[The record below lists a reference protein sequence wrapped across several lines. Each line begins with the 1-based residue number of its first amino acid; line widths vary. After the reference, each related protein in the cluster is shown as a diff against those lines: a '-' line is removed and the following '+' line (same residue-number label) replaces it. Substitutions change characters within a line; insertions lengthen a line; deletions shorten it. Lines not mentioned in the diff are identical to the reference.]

1 MTARRA
7 TRAPSL
13 EEEVLRAFKDFRA
26 AVLRDPMRSTI
37 KFLHTNNVSF
47 GAIAAL
53 MTLRE
58 RGDQSISHLSREIG
72 LSLAATSQLVGRLVN
87 DGLVVRSEHAEDRRS
102 KHVKLAAKG
111 EALLGR
117 IDGSYF
123 ASAAQMLGR
132 VPRPA
137 LRRLQSALEEVR
149 QALATRARR

>member
-1 MTARRA
+1 VTARRA

-26 AVLRDPMRSTI
+26 QVLRDPMRSTI

-53 MTLRE
+53 MALRE

-72 LSLAATSQLVGRLVN
+72 LSLAATSQLVGRLVK
-87 DGLVVRSEHAEDRRS
+87 DGLVLRTEHAEDRRS
-102 KHVKLAAKG
+102 KHVRLAAKG
-111 EALLGR
+111 EALLSR

-149 QALATRARR
+149 QALGTGR